1 MIVQT
6 NLDSTPIARLEH
18 HSDLIERGKKEGGG
32 GGIRF
37 LRMSVKRTKNVE
49 NEITQKVSAIETVYV
64 T

>member
-18 HSDLIERGKKEGGG
+18 HSDLIERGKKEGG